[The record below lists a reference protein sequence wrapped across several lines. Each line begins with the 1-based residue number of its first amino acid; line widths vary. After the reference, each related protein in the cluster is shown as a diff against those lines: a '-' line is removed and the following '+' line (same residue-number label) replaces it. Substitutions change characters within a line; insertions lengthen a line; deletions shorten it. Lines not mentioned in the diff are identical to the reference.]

1 MEHIYDDECIFC
13 KIIKGEIKSAIVKE
27 NEYCIAFN
35 DVSPKAK
42 THILIVPKTHV
53 KDIMHLDDFYMCKV
67 LDTIK
72 EIASELGLDEKGFR
86 VINNCGKEAG
96 QSVFHVHFH
105 LLSGNIKF

>member
-13 KIIKGEIKSAIVKE
+13 KIIKGEIKSDIIKE

-53 KDIMHLDDFYMCKV
+53 KDIMYLDDFFMSKV
-67 LDTIK
+67 LETIK
-72 EIASELGLDEKGFR
+72 LLASELNLDEKGFR

-96 QSVFHVHFH
+96 QTVFHVHFH

>member
-1 MEHIYDDECIFC
+1 MEHIYDNECIFC

-53 KDIMHLDDFYMCKV
+53 KDIMQLDDFYMCKV
-67 LDTIK
+67 LETIK